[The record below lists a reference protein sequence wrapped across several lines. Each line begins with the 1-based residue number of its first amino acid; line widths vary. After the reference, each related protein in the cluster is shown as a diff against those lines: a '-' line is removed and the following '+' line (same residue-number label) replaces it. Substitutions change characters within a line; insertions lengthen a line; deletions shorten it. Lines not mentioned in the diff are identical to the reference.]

1 MLSANEIAELEKKFS
16 RYQLKQRIYTLT
28 LSIMVL
34 LIFSLSA
41 YLYPDF
47 FPGKKS
53 QEYENISSTPLNTN
67 IEQNLSQKNVEKNT
81 TLYSP
86 PPISTEK
93 EQEKLV
99 LQLPVI
105 ENKTEKKQSYSGV
118 QEEEIESKIFMRKPS
133 LSESDFSYKS
143 KEESLNT
150 ALLPPPLMKP
160 PKETGMIKIE
170 TKDVNSLQ
178 YLKERFDKTH
188 NIVFALMLAEEYYKN
203 KNYNES
209 NKWALIANNMDS
221 ENEKSWIWFA
231 KSKLKL
237 GQREDA
243 IVALQAYLKSNKS
256 KAAQGLL
263 HQINNGAMIE

>member
-16 RYQLKQRIYTLT
+16 RYQLKQRIHTLT
-28 LSIMVL
+28 LAIMIL
-34 LIFSLSA
+34 LIFSLSV

-47 FPGKKS
+47 FPKKKS
-53 QEYENISSTPLNTN
+53 QEYENISSTFSTN
-67 IEQNLSQKNVEKNT
+67 IEQNLSQNDAEKNT
-81 TLYSP
+81 TLYNP
-86 PPISTEK
+86 PPVSTER
-93 EQEKLV
+93 EHERLV
-99 LQLPVI
+99 LQLPTI
-105 ENKTEKKQSYSGV
+105 ENKTDKKQNYSGV

-133 LSESDFSYKS
+133 LSEGDFAKS
-143 KEESLNT
+143 KDESLNT
-150 ALLPPPLMKP
+150 ALLPPPLMEI

>member
-16 RYQLKQRIYTLT
+16 RYQLKQRIHTLI
-28 LSIMVL
+28 LAIMVL
-34 LIFSLSA
+34 LIFFLSL

-47 FPGKKS
+47 FPEKKS
-53 QEYENISSTPLNTN
+53 QEYENISSIVSKNV
-67 IEQNLSQKNVEKNT
+67 EQNLSQENVEKNT

-86 PPISTEK
+86 PPVATER
-93 EQEKLV
+93 EQERLALKL
-99 LQLPVI
+99 PII
-105 ENKTEKKQSYSGV
+105 EDKTDKKQSYSGV

-133 LSESDFSYKS
+133 LSDNDFSYKS

-150 ALLPPPLMKP
+150 SLLPPPLMEP
-160 PKETGMIKIE
+160 QKEIGMIKIE

-237 GQREDA
+237 GQKEDA
-243 IVALQAYLKSNKS
+243 IVALQAYLKNNKS